1 MSEEKN
7 NIPVIRI
14 SLQVGIGEA
23 RALSF
28 ETYVDLGAKKEF
40 ICAILDT
47 LNYCADRSK
56 AKYDIEALEKQFKQ
70 ETDLLYAM
78 QDNLV
83 LIDEQVMKRRASNG
97 KRGDNPL
104 TANEEKTRTQVEQQI
119 KERTQRLKDLKVTI
133 ATKQEFIK
141 AGDFSGNTPS
151 AANS

>member
-7 NIPVIRI
+7 NTPVIRI

-56 AKYDIEALEKQFKQ
+56 AKYDVEVLEKQSARGLPDRTKAFA
-70 ETDLLYAM
+70 EIP
-78 QDNLV
+78 V
-83 LIDEQVMKRRASNG
+83 CRRRGPPASSF
-97 KRGDNPL
+97 D
-104 TANEEKTRTQVEQQI
+104 V
-119 KERTQRLKDLKVTI
+119 
-133 ATKQEFIK
+133 
-141 AGDFSGNTPS
+141 
-151 AANS
+151 